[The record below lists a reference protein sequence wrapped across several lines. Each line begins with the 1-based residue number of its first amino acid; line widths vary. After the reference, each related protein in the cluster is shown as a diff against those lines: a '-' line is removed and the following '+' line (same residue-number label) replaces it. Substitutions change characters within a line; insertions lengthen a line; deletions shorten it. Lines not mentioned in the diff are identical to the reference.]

1 VARPTGQ
8 ASGVP
13 IPRQRG
19 RTPRGTG
26 AKEANPDL
34 DTVRRSFAQ
43 AVGYYQKALRIDRQY
58 ARAWYGIAETRFLQ
72 VGLSCQPDR
81 TNRPLLAQV
90 VRDLEQGQRATH
102 RPTLANLD
110 AKIAFGLGRAQICMT
125 LAGVADRRAQAQEQ
139 LNIAIRAFQQNPS
152 GDPSNRR
159 LREIAAEAYAQRGLL
174 ATTYANTPDAR
185 AYDLRAVEDYKQ
197 AIALSADRPQ
207 RQPVF
212 YDNLA
217 DIYNRLHLPR
227 DAEEARNKARSLKAT
242 GHTAY
247 G

>member
-152 GDPSNRR
+152 GDPS
-159 LREIAAEAYAQRGLL
+159 
-174 ATTYANTPDAR
+174 TPDAR